1 MRSLNLIREKTGDG
15 QRLSIQKK
23 ELMNAPIVPNPIEYE
38 DIDKAFCDFFDKNLV
53 MVDEDGKKFEIFT
66 FFSNQ
71 RFSEFLQ
78 TWGHD
83 DNDNNLL
90 MNFFS
95 AARDNNPN
103 WGTLH
108 GGRYNIPG
116 NNRFTVLM
124 RDVVDDNGVDCYEV
138 TSMSQPLQADIIYRF
153 SIITA
158 KFKYLNEFNI
168 KINSLFSSKQCYL
181 CVNGHFIPMLLDNI
195 SDGSDYTIDG
205 RKFYIQSA
213 DIKVLA
219 YLIPKDD
226 IKVELLPKRMKADVD
241 LSKFNKTFV
250 SMDYDEDDEN
260 KFKLTI
266 KFTPKTTKVNFTV
279 EEDMYLAFS
288 DKINANKVQ
297 MRINGD
303 DVDIKSRVKLNA
315 GDEVFLKIS
324 QPNSL
329 SLSEISFDGL
339 IFQP

>member
-1 MRSLNLIREKTGDG
+1 MRTLNLIRKKTGNR
-15 QRLSIQKK
+15 QRLSIQEK
-23 ELMNAPIVPNPIEYE
+23 ELRNAPIVPNPIEYE
-38 DIDKAFCDFFDKNLV
+38 DIDKEFCDFFDKNFV
-53 MVDEDGKKFEIFT
+53 MSDEDGNKFKIFT

-78 TWGHD
+78 TWEHD

-95 AARDNNPN
+95 IARDNSPN

-108 GGRYNIPG
+108 GGNYNIPG

-124 RDVVDDNGVDCYEV
+124 RDIVDDNGVDCYEV
-138 TSMSQPLQADIIYRF
+138 TSMSQPLNVDIAYRF
-153 SIITA
+153 NIITA
-158 KFKYLNEFNI
+158 KFKYLNDFNI
-168 KINSLFSSKQCYL
+168 KLNSLFSSKQCYL
-181 CVNGHFIPMLLDNI
+181 CVNGHFMPMLLDNV

-219 YLIPKDD
+219 YIIPKDD
-226 IKVELLPKRMKADVD
+226 IKVELLPKRKKVDVD

-250 SMDYDEDDEN
+250 TMDYDEDDEN
-260 KFKLTI
+260 KFTLTI
-266 KFTPKTTKVNFTV
+266 KFTPKTTKVNFTI
-279 EEDMYLAFS
+279 EEDMYLLFS

-297 MRINGD
+297 MRVNCD
-303 DVDIKSRVKLNA
+303 DVDIKYRVKLNA
-315 GDEVFLKIS
+315 GDEVFLKIC

-329 SLSEISFDGL
+329 NLSEISFDGL
-339 IFQP
+339 LII